1 MKWYEAKNVEELKK
15 IGNLK
20 TVKMQI
26 NKDIKKITGKNNL
39 DSFIKM
45 GSSSWKGQ
53 YEKIVSLKKI
63 IDVFYN
69 DKVDIGVQADIN
81 NSKKQDNLDCNYF
94 KSDAD
99 KYIFCLLELSGEE
112 RMKQLKI
119 YKSLYVN
126 KEAAREWY
134 KNIAK
139 SIHPD
144 ICTSEK
150 SAEAMAELTSI
161 YNKMVK
167 HE

>member
-1 MKWYEAKNVEELKK
+1 MKWYEAKNVEDLKK

-94 KSDAD
+94 KYDIISA
-99 KYIFCLLELSGEE
+99 ITEMRG
-112 RMKQLKI
+112 
-119 YKSLYVN
+119 LYGNFRRNTYRFGLGRHTV
-126 KEAAREWY
+126 
-134 KNIAK
+134 
-139 SIHPD
+139 
-144 ICTSEK
+144 
-150 SAEAMAELTSI
+150 
-161 YNKMVK
+161 
-167 HE
+167 